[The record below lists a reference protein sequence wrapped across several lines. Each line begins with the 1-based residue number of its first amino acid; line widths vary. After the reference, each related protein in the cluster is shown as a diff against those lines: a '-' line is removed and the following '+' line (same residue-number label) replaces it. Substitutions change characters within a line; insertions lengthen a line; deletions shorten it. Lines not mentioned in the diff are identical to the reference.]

1 MEEDRNRKQKGDLL
15 VGITAMSSAA
25 NLLMAQW
32 IIDGHTEA
40 ELDELIEALTIYLK
54 NASVEGIDYDQQ
66 AKWILRSVET
76 GLGFF
81 KSFRQKSKQR
91 TGPARSSRPASRHA
105 LRPNHCHSRAVTLR
119 HCEPQPLGRIV
130 SHRHHALGARPVIG
144 RDAHAGLAGPEL
156 EFVVNQTAMVKFS
169 AGACILRI
177 ADATMS
183 RYGDENPRGR
193 R

>member
-105 LRPNHCHSRAVTLR
+105 LRPIIVIRGLSLSGTANHSR
-119 HCEPQPLGRIV
+119 
-130 SHRHHALGARPVIG
+130 
-144 RDAHAGLAGPEL
+144 LAGSYP
-156 EFVVNQTAMVKFS
+156 T
-169 AGACILRI
+169 
-177 ADATMS
+177 DTMHLALVQ
-183 RYGDENPRGR
+183 
-193 R
+193 